1 VGQWKGFHTVC
12 IFFLAVGFDG
22 TTGRIENMKSDK
34 TQSKLRLNKETLRNL
49 TDDSLSQVAGGNG
62 DSAGIICVF
71 SVLLICGDSVVCS
84 VLAGS
89 CDNDNGS
96 DGDDLRK

>member
-1 VGQWKGFHTVC
+1 
-12 IFFLAVGFDG
+12 
-22 TTGRIENMKSDK
+22 MKSDK

-49 TDDSLSQVAGGNG
+49 TDDSLNQVTGGNG

-89 CDNDNGS
+89 CDNDNDS
-96 DGDDLRK
+96 DGDGDGLRK

>member
-1 VGQWKGFHTVC
+1 MK
-12 IFFLAVGFDG
+12 
-22 TTGRIENMKSDK
+22 TTK
-34 TQSKLRLNKETLRNL
+34 KLSLNKETIRNL
-49 TDDSLSQVAGGNG
+49 SDDKLDQVAGGNG

-71 SVLLICGDSVVCS
+71 SVLIICGDSIICS

-96 DGDDLRK
+96 

>member
-1 VGQWKGFHTVC
+1 
-12 IFFLAVGFDG
+12 
-22 TTGRIENMKSDK
+22 MKNTK
-34 TQSKLRLNKETLRNL
+34 KLSLNKETIRNL
-49 TDDSLSQVAGGNG
+49 SDEKLGQVAGGNG

-71 SVLLICGDSVVCS
+71 SVLIICGDSIICS

-96 DGDDLRK
+96 

>member
-1 VGQWKGFHTVC
+1 
-12 IFFLAVGFDG
+12 
-22 TTGRIENMKSDK
+22 MKNTK
-34 TQSKLRLNKETLRNL
+34 KLSLNKETIRNL
-49 TDDSLSQVAGGNG
+49 SDDKLDQVAGGNG

-71 SVLLICGDSVVCS
+71 SVLIICGDSIICS

-96 DGDDLRK
+96 